1 MTGSLVSVVS
11 YSSPSLAFSAITNL
25 SFKLYKMTAVDS
37 FMNPLALDIWLYI
50 LLAYLMVSL
59 TIWIVARFS
68 PAEWA
73 APHPCRDPG
82 SGTTLQ
88 NDFTL
93 ANSFWSV
100 LDNFDIAVGQYFVNF

>member
-1 MTGSLVSVVS
+1 MVRIVIAVITSFVWTFVS
-11 YSSPSLAFSAITNL
+11 SST
-25 SFKLYKMTAVDS
+25 VCS

-100 LDNFDIAVGQYFVNF
+100 LDNFDIDVGQYFVHY